1 MALLFVIVQ
10 VIAIAIAPIYSA
22 AESDAM
28 GGRET
33 IENPAFAFC
42 YLGVILVFTFIILY
56 IAKKKKEKFIKYLI
70 LAAIFMTMVYL
81 FVPLTI
87 EALDSDSQDGWNE
100 NEIGFAA
107 VVINVGDVDNDGVLE
122 VVAGCADN
130 VVRIYETE
138 NHTLEWE
145 SGDLGVN
152 ITEILIG
159 NYDTDDSTEFVVLA
173 GTATVFNGSSKSVK
187 WNSTSN
193 DLAVIWG
200 ADLNGNGT
208 FELMVGDPDNPV
220 IEVIAEGTISDSID
234 LSSNLNKIEY
244 LGATDSG
251 KIAVADNTTIVVLDP
266 QSHAIELEITAL
278 DNIRALAVY
287 NNPLGEDLIIAA
299 DNKGPY
305 VFGLA
310 GGKHLR
316 KDTDISNIRGIY
328 FEEYDIPGAKDE
340 VPEILVVTDDF
351 IYIYPD
357 LIKSDPHPW
366 FLRLPDEQL
375 GFYTT
380 DLENDGKKDILLGVE
395 EGYIY
400 TPITFAEGSLP
411 IIPLII
417 SITAALLLTI
427 VVQKFPEWY
436 VVDTVGLVM
445 AIGAV
450 VILGVTFAILPAIAL
465 LAVLAVYDAI
475 SVYKT
480 KHMITLADS
489 VIDLNLP
496 VLLVIPKKLHYSY
509 RKEKP
514 RLKEQIKEGT
524 EREAM
529 FMGLGDIVIPSLLI
543 ISALTFLPSSS
554 STIGITN
561 NILVAIGTM
570 IGILIGFSVLMRYV
584 LKGNPQAG
592 LPLLNSGA
600 IGGYIITYILVFGDL
615 AFGFN
620 LNFM

>member
-1 MALLFVIVQ
+1 MASLFVIVQ
-10 VIAIAIAPIYSA
+10 VIAIVIAPIYSA

-81 FVPLTI
+81 FVPLTM
-87 EALDSDSQDGWNE
+87 EAFDTDSEDGWAE
-100 NEIGFAA
+100 NEIGSPA
-107 VVINVGDVDNDGVLE
+107 VVINVGDVDDDGVLE
-122 VVAGCADN
+122 VVVGCADN
-130 VVRIYETE
+130 VVRIYEAE

-145 SGDLGVN
+145 SGDLGGN

-159 NYDTDDSTEFVVLA
+159 NFDTDESTEFVVLA
-173 GTATVFNGSSKSVK
+173 GTATVFNGSSKSIK
-187 WNSTSN
+187 WNSTSDN
-193 DLAVIWG
+193 LAVIWG
-200 ADLNGNGT
+200 ADLDGNGT
-208 FELMVGDPDNPV
+208 LELMVGDPNNPI
-220 IEVIAEGTISDSID
+220 IEIMQGDTLSDSID
-234 LSSNLNKIEY
+234 LSSNLSKIEY
-244 LGATDSG
+244 LGATDNG
-251 KIAVADNTTIVVLDP
+251 KIVATDNTTIILIDAD
-266 QSHAIELEITAL
+266 SHAIELQITEL
-278 DNIRALAVY
+278 DNIQALAVY
-287 NNPLGEDLIIAA
+287 NDPLGEDLIIAA

-305 VFGLA
+305 VYGLTSE
-310 GGKHLR
+310 KHLR

-328 FEEYDIPGAKDE
+328 FEEYDIPGARDE
-340 VPEILVVTDDF
+340 VPEILVVSDDF
-351 IYIYPD
+351 VYIYPD
-357 LIKSDPHPW
+357 LIKSDPSPW
-366 FLRLPDEQL
+366 FLRLPDEQF

-380 DLENDGKKDILLGVE
+380 DLENDGKKDMILGVE
-395 EGYIY
+395 DGYIY
-400 TPITFAEGSLP
+400 TPITFAEASLP

-427 VVQKFPEWY
+427 VVQKYPEWY
-436 VVDTVGLVM
+436 VVDIVGLVM

-509 RKEKP
+509 RKNKT
-514 RLKEQIKEGT
+514 RLKQQIKEGT

-561 NILVAIGTM
+561 NVLVALGTM
-570 IGILIGFSVLMRYV
+570 IGILVGFSVLMRYV

-600 IGGYIITYILVFGDL
+600 IGGYLISYILVFGDL